1 MSKFLEEAAQYSKEC
16 GLNIFRI
23 AEVKD
28 NGPAEDITIVDC
40 PACHDCYSVAKAF
53 VVAGIGMLVDR
64 GIMKTSDTVAE
75 IFPDEVSAV
84 EDIEIQKHWKN
95 TTVHHVLK
103 HQAGFPGGHLDID
116 AQDMY
121 TYGDRDFL
129 RYCLNTKPA
138 YVSGE
143 DRRYSDAAYYLLSR
157 IFSKVSGELLDDFLW
172 RELFYDLGFREMA
185 WSKCPH
191 GYPMGAT
198 GLYVRAI
205 DVAKFGAIFL
215 NNGVYNGKRYLSE
228 EWVKTTIDDPG
239 YELTRNDD
247 GSSFSK
253 GGMFGQNL
261 LVLPHQNRVV
271 AWHGFSR
278 GGDGGAFHRWVVEY
292 KD

>member
-1 MSKFLEEAAQYSKEC
+1 MSKFLDQAAEYIKEN
-16 GLNIFRI
+16 NIGVFRI

-28 NGPAEDITIVDC
+28 GVAEDMTIVGC

-64 GIMKTSDTVAE
+64 GMMKTSDTIAE
-75 IFPDEVSAV
+75 IFPDEVAAV
-84 EDIEIQKHWKN
+84 EDEDIRNHWKN

-116 AQDMY
+116 CQDMY
-121 TYGDRDFL
+121 DYKDRDFL
-129 RYCLNTKPA
+129 RYCLNTKPIFA
-138 YVSGE
+138 PGTE
-143 DRRYSDAAYYLLSR
+143 DRYSDAAYYLLSR
-157 IFSKVSGELLDDFLW
+157 VFTKVSGELIDNFLW
-172 RELFYDLGFREMA
+172 REMFYDLGFREMA
-185 WSKCPH
+185 WSKCPL

-205 DVAKFGAIFL
+205 DVAKFGSIFL

-228 EWVKTTIDDPG
+228 DWVKKTVDDPG

-247 GSSFSK
+247 GDSFSK
-253 GGMFGQNL
+253 GGMNGQNL
-261 LVLPHQNRVV
+261 LVIPHQNRVV

-278 GGDGGAFHRWVVEY
+278 RDSRGDLHRWVVEY